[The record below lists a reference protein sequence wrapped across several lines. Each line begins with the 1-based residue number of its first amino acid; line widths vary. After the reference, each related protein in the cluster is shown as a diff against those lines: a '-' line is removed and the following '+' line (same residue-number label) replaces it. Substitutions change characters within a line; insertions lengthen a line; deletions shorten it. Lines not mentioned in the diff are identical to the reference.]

1 MLPAPPALRSS
12 EAESHYIAST
22 NSSLTAKTG
31 FELSVLCLSLP
42 STPHSAQEEVW
53 ALSRVLV
60 YGLQPVP
67 LAVLNVSGVDHAIV
81 LDLFSIHI
89 GCRYR

>member
-1 MLPAPPALRSS
+1 MVGMKPRAVREQGKCSPLPAPPALRSS

-31 FELSVLCLSLP
+31 FELSILCLSLP

-53 ALSRVLV
+53 APSRVLV
-60 YGLQPVP
+60 YDLQPVP
-67 LAVLNVSGVDHAIV
+67 LAVLNVSGY
-81 LDLFSIHI
+81 SP
-89 GCRYR
+89 